1 MIIGGSGNGCKL
13 HHQSVRVER
22 SRDTHKARA
31 SDRPLDYARGER
43 SFEVGARI
51 MEWLPLIGVLV
62 AAFVAWK
69 LLKGIIKLAVIGLL
83 IAGGA
88 LFMLGGLA

>member
-1 MIIGGSGNGCKL
+1 
-13 HHQSVRVER
+13 
-22 SRDTHKARA
+22 
-31 SDRPLDYARGER
+31 
-43 SFEVGARI
+43 